1 MKNKITILLNL
12 LMLLLSISMFSQKIF
27 KGNHSTI
34 KFEATSEATKLSP
47 ATNMLYINAK
57 QNKENNLTQIN
68 LNSLARITL
77 LLEDACTNFNS
88 SNIFSDISKI
98 SDNIST
104 AFIKLQDL
112 PLLEKIQCIKYADIG
127 EKLELEVNNARNTT
141 NTNSVH
147 MGTGISQS
155 YTGTGVIVGVIDEG
169 FDYTHPNFK
178 DINGNLRISRVWERR
193 NASGTPPSNL
203 GFPYGS
209 EYVGATAILNK
220 QYDMINQSHGTHVA
234 GTAAGTGT
242 GNLSLLKGMAPNTEI
257 VLVSDYNQVISTDNN
272 YIDAINY
279 IKNYANSVNKPVVIN
294 MSFGTGL
301 GPHDG
306 TTLEEEA
313 INNLSNT
320 PGIVLVAAAGN
331 DGGKKKHAVMDFGLN
346 DTNFIIIDDMQPV
359 VNNQPTPDN
368 FSEVDIW
375 SQNLGI
381 NGTFDIEIAVY
392 NLVSNT
398 VVSSTTISG
407 TVNGSAQFT
416 DDLIDS
422 NGDIFSINL
431 VSSLNSLNNKLTLRI
446 KAATNNTDQSDKLVV
461 GFESNNNR
469 LHAWCV
475 NCNFDSNDGV
485 GFTDGD
491 DFFTVGS
498 PASANGAIAVGSYNV
513 TDENLGNPTGM
524 VGGLSY
530 FSSKGPRADSNL
542 TIKPDITAPG
552 NRIVSSLSSFD
563 TNYQSGGARV
573 IDVTNTFGTH
583 SYGKQQGTSMA
594 SPVVSGIVALWLQAA
609 PELTTNDVKILIA
622 NTSNPDN
629 QVTSPFDFYG
639 NTFSTPPNIKW
650 GYGKIDALTG
660 MQLIEQVLNVD
671 TFDNS
676 NSFVVHPNPTTSKI
690 FITSKENV
698 SSYEIYNTLGQKVLE
713 GRFNKVL
720 DQEEIDMTNLQIGLY
735 FLNIKGD
742 KTTKSIKIIKQ

>member
-1 MKNKITILLNL
+1 MKNKITQLLNL
-12 LMLLLSISMFSQKIF
+12 LMLLLSINLFSQNIF

-47 ATNMLYINAK
+47 ATNMLYLNAK

-68 LNSLARITL
+68 LNSLSRITL
-77 LLEDACTNFNS
+77 LLEDDCTNFNS
-88 SNIFSDISKI
+88 SNIFSYISKI

-104 AFIKLQDL
+104 AFVKVQDL
-112 PLLEKIQCIKYADIG
+112 PLLESIQCIKYADIG

-147 MGTGISQS
+147 MGTGISQA
-155 YTGTGVIVGVIDEG
+155 YTGTGVIVGIIDTG

-178 DINGNLRISRVWERR
+178 DVNGNLRISRVWERS
-193 NASGTPPSNL
+193 NSSGTPPSNL
-203 GFPYGS
+203 GFTYGS
-209 EYVGATAILNK
+209 EYIGATAILNK
-220 QYDMINQSHGTHVA
+220 QYDMINESHGTHVA

-257 VLVSDYNQVISTDNN
+257 ILVSGYKQVIPTDNN

-306 TTLEEEA
+306 TTLEENA

-320 PGIVLVAAAGN
+320 PGLVLVAAAGN
-331 DGGKKKHAVMDFGLN
+331 DGGQKKHAVMDFGLN

-359 VNNQPTPDN
+359 VNNQPTLQN
-368 FSEVDIW
+368 YSVVDIW

-416 DDLIDS
+416 DNLIDS
-422 NGDIFSINL
+422 NGDIFNINL
-431 VSSLNSLNNKLTLRI
+431 VSSLNSLNNKLNLRI
-446 KAATNNTDQSDKLVV
+446 TAATNNTDQWDKLVV
-461 GFESNNNR
+461 GFQSNNNL
-469 LHAWCV
+469 LHSWCY
-475 NCNFDSNDGV
+475 NCNFENYGQNQ
-485 GFTDGD
+485 FINGD
-491 DFFTVGS
+491 DFFTIGS

-513 TDENLGNPTGM
+513 TNENPFPGINGT
-524 VGGLSY
+524 LSA
-530 FSSKGPRADSNL
+530 FSSKGPRTDL
-542 TIKPDITAPG
+542 LIKPNVTAPG

-563 TNYQSGGARV
+563 TSYQSSGNNFS
-573 IDVTNTFGTH
+573 DVTNTFGTH

-594 SPVVSGIVALWLQAA
+594 SPVVSGIIALWLQAY
-609 PELTTNDVKILIA
+609 PQLTTNNVLGIIG
-622 NTSNPDN
+622 NTSIADSDVTNPF
-629 QVTSPFDFYG
+629 SFYG
-639 NTFSTPPNIKW
+639 TTYSTPPNVKW
-650 GYGKIDALTG
+650 GYGKINALAG
-660 MQLIEQVLNVD
+660 MQLIEQILNVD
-671 TFDNS
+671 TFDTTNY
-676 NSFVVHPNPTTSKI
+676 FIVYPNPTSSKI
-690 FITSKENV
+690 FITSKEYV
-698 SSYEIYNTLGQKVLE
+698 SSYEIYNTLGQKVKEGSFNAVLE
-713 GRFNKVL
+713 
-720 DQEEIDMTNLQIGLY
+720 QEELDLTTLQSGLY
-735 FLNIKGD
+735 ILNFNGE
-742 KTTKSIKIIKQ
+742 KTSKSVRIIKQ